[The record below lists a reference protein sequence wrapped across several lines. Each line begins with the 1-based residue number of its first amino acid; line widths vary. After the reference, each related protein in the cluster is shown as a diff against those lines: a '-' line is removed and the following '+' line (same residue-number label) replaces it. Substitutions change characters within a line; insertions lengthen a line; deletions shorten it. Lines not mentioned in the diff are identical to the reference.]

1 VSRGL
6 AILFSVGKI
15 VVSSHVRPGVLTVS
29 EPIAAPTDVD
39 LLRNPSYPQRI
50 HIRERAEWATVLA
63 VSDAKIAAELARGG
77 ADADSAKRFAQMSG
91 ARDQIANS
99 AKRLPMVV
107 GEMYAEDRHR
117 LEEAVAAL
125 DRLIV
130 KV

>member
-1 VSRGL
+1 M
-6 AILFSVGKI
+6 AIRSPVGKI
-15 VVSSHVRPGVLTVS
+15 IPLSHVRPGVLTVS

-39 LLRNPSYPQRI
+39 PLRNPSYPQRI
-50 HIRERAEWATVLA
+50 HIRERAKWATVLA
-63 VSDAKIAAELARGG
+63 ESDARIAAATARGG
-77 ADADSAKRFAQMSG
+77 AGPDSAKRFAQMSG

-125 DRLIV
+125 DRLIA
-130 KV
+130 KD